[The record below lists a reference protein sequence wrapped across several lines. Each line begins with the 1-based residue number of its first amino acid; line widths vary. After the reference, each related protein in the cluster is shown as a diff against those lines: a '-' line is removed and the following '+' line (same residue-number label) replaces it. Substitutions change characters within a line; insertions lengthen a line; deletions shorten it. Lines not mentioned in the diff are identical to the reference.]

1 MKADLERKVHE
12 LLDAGR
18 DPVDDAEI
26 RSAIADDEEAR
37 AEVAGLSK
45 LESWLRGWEVSVPEE
60 DLEPIAQRIE
70 QRLDEPMGSFDV
82 TAAPEFDDPDAKV
95 SSLGGERGAV
105 RSGEYSLD
113 ALAGAVDAP
122 SPVLM
127 TGPSPAVALSA
138 PPRPEKKRKAPIAP
152 WIAAA
157 AVVALGVMVSVAT
170 LNTADEPAVSM
181 SAPQAEQA
189 PGMFPAAPSTEPVPS
204 EEPMEMAEAEEADD
218 YAAGPME
225 EERTEAVAD
234 ESPTA
239 SAAAET
245 TAELG
250 ATEGNA
256 GAVRRRTS
264 RGSTMAAMTSG
275 TRAPSI
281 LDTATGGAA
290 PPAMAQGAGGAAE
303 DDRQVAVE
311 RSKAGVR
318 ACLGAG
324 ADSAVVMVRFRDG
337 AVRDAR
343 LVRPTGNDATNECVA
358 AALRRARI
366 RPEGQQERR
375 TLYYR
380 WGAAPSNAYR

>member
-1 MKADLERKVHE
+1 
-12 LLDAGR
+12 
-18 DPVDDAEI
+18 
-26 RSAIADDEEAR
+26 
-37 AEVAGLSK
+37 
-45 LESWLRGWEVSVPEE
+45 
-60 DLEPIAQRIE
+60 
-70 QRLDEPMGSFDV
+70 
-82 TAAPEFDDPDAKV
+82 
-95 SSLGGERGAV
+95 
-105 RSGEYSLD
+105 
-113 ALAGAVDAP
+113 
-122 SPVLM
+122 M

-157 AVVALGVMVSVAT
+157 AVVALGVTVSVAT
-170 LNTADEPAVSM
+170 LNTADEAPAVGM

-189 PGMFPAAPSTEPVPS
+189 PGMFPAAPSAEPALP

-218 YAAGPME
+218 YETGPME
-225 EERTEAVAD
+225 EAATEALAD
-234 ESPTA
+234 EAPTA

-245 TAELG
+245 TEGNLG
-250 ATEGNA
+250 AA
-256 GAVRRRTS
+256 RRRTS
-264 RGSTMAAMTSG
+264 RASGMAAAMTS
-275 TRAPSI
+275 TRAPSV
-281 LDTATGGAA
+281 LDTASGAA
-290 PPAMAQGAGGAAE
+290 PPPAMAQGAGGAAQ

-343 LVRPTGNDATNECVA
+343 LVRPAGNDATNECVA
-358 AALRRARI
+358 SALRRARI

-380 WGAAPSNAYR
+380 WGASPSNAYR